1 MPYQP
6 LSIGLDDFKKLR
18 QQNYYYVDKTLFIKE
33 LIDKKGEVN
42 LFTRPRRFGKTLN
55 LSMLRYFFEKVGNE
69 EENKALFK
77 GLAILKEGEK
87 YTSLMGKYP
96 IIYLSF
102 EICKAAYFC
111 YGIC

>member
-42 LFTRPRRFGKTLN
+42 LFTRPRRFEKTLN
-55 LSMLRYFFEKVGNE
+55 LSMFRYFFEKAGNE

-87 YTSLMGKYP
+87 YTSLMGKYL